1 VIDRVRASN
10 SYSNC
15 LLTGDFQKNRNHR
28 QWCCWATRVMESMKH
43 ATLVLSSCQ
52 KSNLGLLCRIESRHV
67 STSSAAA
74 ANYKYVL
81 CYKSKAFG
89 LQFLSMVAI
98 EGFLVQNHTQR
109 VQIWWYKSTEDD
121 DDRVFPVVASLL
133 LAVVNLKV
141 ATKTQN
147 PFGGVIAELCGRCLS
162 VLISPPI
169 WEHKEKEEA
178 Q

>member
-1 VIDRVRASN
+1 MIDRVRASN

-15 LLTGDFQKNRNHR
+15 LLTGDFQKKWNHR

-43 ATLVLSSCQ
+43 ATFVLSSCQ
-52 KSNLGLLCRIESRHV
+52 KSNLGFLCRIESRHV

-74 ANYKYVL
+74 ANYKYMP

-98 EGFLVQNHTQR
+98 ESFLVQNHTQR

-121 DDRVFPVVASLL
+121 DDRVFPVVTSLP

-141 ATKTQN
+141 AMKTQN
-147 PFGGVIAELCGRCLS
+147 LFGGVVAELCSRCLS
-162 VLISPPI
+162 VFISPPI

-178 Q
+178 R